1 MNGQTDWSEL
11 FFSANDRL
19 PRMPSLIAPATL
31 LIVAVFYE
39 AVAGSTLHWITGGFV
54 YPPLFH
60 CGACALSKR
69 LHDRGRSGGWA
80 ALVLVSIVAVWPR
93 PDSFFDFPFTLV
105 LI

>member
-1 MNGQTDWSEL
+1 
-11 FFSANDRL
+11 
-19 PRMPSLIAPATL
+19 MPSLIAAATL

-39 AVAGSTLHWITGGFV
+39 AVAGSTLHWITGGFI
-54 YPPLFH
+54 YPPLFY